1 MMADDRKLN
10 DREELANDNQ
20 PPDGQEGA
28 GKAEASERLN
38 AIVLSIARLIGRQ
51 MAREH
56 FEALRAASD
65 NRGRSEDSAEDDN
78 G

>member
-38 AIVLSIARLIGRQ
+38 AIVLSIAQLIGRQ

-56 FEALRAASD
+56 F
-65 NRGRSEDSAEDDN
+65 
-78 G
+78 